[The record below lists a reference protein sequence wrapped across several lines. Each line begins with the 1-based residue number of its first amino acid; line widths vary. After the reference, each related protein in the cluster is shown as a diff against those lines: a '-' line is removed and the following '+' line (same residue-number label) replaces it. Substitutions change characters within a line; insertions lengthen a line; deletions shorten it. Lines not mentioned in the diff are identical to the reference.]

1 MLAVSEIVIASIIF
15 LAIIYIEV
23 KLLYSKTNI
32 AKQ

>member
-23 KLLYSKTNI
+23 QLLYTKTDI
-32 AKQ
+32 AK